1 MSGAAKQTPM
11 ICDGKDFY
19 HTTRVYVTCF
29 FYKFAV
35 WTELKYIT
43 TSTTLVAKPH

>member
-11 ICDGKDFY
+11 IYAGEDVY
-19 HTTRVYVTCF
+19 HTTRVYVTCSF
-29 FYKFAV
+29 FKRSE

-43 TSTTLVAKPH
+43 TCTTLQAKSH